1 MATLVEVVRSEDF
14 FRVIDRQGLTNSEL
28 ARMIDRNERRIR
40 EMRQQATIRFE
51 IADRILTILGLN
63 YLLSTGDIP
72 TEFRPHGFLKE
83 TATEAQKKS
92 RQAIYGPRLTKET

>member
-28 ARMIDRNERRIR
+28 ARIIDRNERRIR
-40 EMRQQATIRFE
+40 EMRQQPTIRFE

-63 YLLSTGDIP
+63 YLLSTGELQ
-72 TEFRPHGFLKE
+72 TEFKPHGFNTK
-83 TATEAQKKS
+83 AAREAQKKS
-92 RQAIYGPRLTKET
+92 RQKIYGPRLTKGS